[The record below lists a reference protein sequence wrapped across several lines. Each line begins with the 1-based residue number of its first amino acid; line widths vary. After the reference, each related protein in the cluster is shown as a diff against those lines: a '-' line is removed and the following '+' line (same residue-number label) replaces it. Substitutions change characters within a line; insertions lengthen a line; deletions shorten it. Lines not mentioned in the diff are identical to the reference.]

1 MSDLKIRL
9 ASGKPSFGTMISV
22 FDAPDIVR
30 ILHNCG
36 LEWFFYDSEHG
47 HPNIDR
53 LYGIFGYARL
63 VGITGLIRIPE
74 INKTEIFRAMDMG
87 VDGIVCPNVESAEE
101 ARELVKLAKYAPLG
115 ERGVSMTRPHTGFRK
130 VDAVSYMAQAN
141 NDTMIICQMETPKG
155 ISNLDTILEVEGI
168 DGILIGPN
176 DLTQSMG
183 IFGQV
188 DNAEYLAMVDK
199 VIALCKKHNKF
210 SGIPG
215 KDINALK
222 RWRDKG
228 VQLLQ
233 WGSDVSLLMSKI
245 REGLSE

>member
-1 MSDLKIRL
+1 MSDFKKQL
-9 ASGKPSFGTMISV
+9 ANGKHTFGTMISV

-63 VGITGLIRIPE
+63 VGITGLIRISE
-74 INKTEIFRAMDMG
+74 INKTEIFRALDMG
-87 VDGIVCPNVESAEE
+87 VDGIICPNVESAEE
-101 ARELVKLAKYAPLG
+101 AEELVRLAKYAPLG
-115 ERGVSMTRPHTGFRK
+115 ERGVSMTRPHTGFKK
-130 VDAVSYMAQAN
+130 VNALTYMEQAN
-141 NDTMIICQMETPKG
+141 NDTIIICQMESPKG
-155 ISNLDTILEVEGI
+155 INNLDTILAVEGV

-188 DNAEYLAMVDK
+188 DNAEYLEMVNS
-199 VIALCKKHNKF
+199 VIQMCKKHKKF

-215 KDINALK
+215 KDINDLK
-222 RWRDKG
+222 CWRDKG